1 MKLNHTIERP
11 PIALLPRHGASAHA
25 RTSGQ
30 APDTARAL
38 TIAAPAAPCSQ
49 QGTAPAAAWLPQGTV
64 RGPVVP
70 APVLPARVNPPQ
82 EVQTLNCGSKQGS
95 SEPAPGRCWASPAN
109 NEVGMAILEWITKRL
124 TEAVVMA
131 VFVGSVVLLLMSMS
145 GEFGDMEKLNGKK
158 YPDHIITRGAK

>member
-30 APDTARAL
+30 APTTARAL
-38 TIAAPAAPCSQ
+38 TLA
-49 QGTAPAAAWLPQGTV
+49 APAAAWLPQGTV
-64 RGPVVP
+64 RGPVAP

-82 EVQTLNCGSKQGS
+82 EVQTLNCCSKQGS
-95 SEPAPGRCWASPAN
+95 SEPAPGRCWASPATT
-109 NEVGMAILEWITKRL
+109 GGSMPILEWMAKRAV
-124 TEAVVMA
+124 ESVVMA

-158 YPDHIITRGAK
+158 YPNHIITKSK

>member
-30 APDTARAL
+30 ATDTARAL
-38 TIAAPAAPCSQ
+38 TIAAPAA
-49 QGTAPAAAWLPQGTV
+49 AWLHQGTV
-64 RGPVVP
+64 RGHVVP

-109 NEVGMAILEWITKRL
+109 NEVGMAILEWITKRVV
-124 TEAVVMA
+124 EAVVMA
-131 VFVGSVVLLLMSMS
+131 VFIGSVVLSLLAMS
-145 GEFGDMEKLNGKK
+145 GEFGDMERMHTKK
-158 YPDHIITRGAK
+158 YPDHIITKSK

>member
-38 TIAAPAAPCSQ
+38 TIAAPAA
-49 QGTAPAAAWLPQGTV
+49 AWLTQGTV
-64 RGPVVP
+64 RGHVVP

-82 EVQTLNCGSKQGS
+82 EVRTLSNCGSKIGS
-95 SEPAPGRCWASPAN
+95 SEPAPGRCWSSPATT
-109 NEVGMAILEWITKRL
+109 GGSMSILEWMAKRAV
-124 TEAVVMA
+124 ESVVMA

-158 YPDHIITRGAK
+158 YPDHIITKSK